1 MRKILACAACLFLL
15 LAASGKIAC
24 ALTFDEFKTKADEF
38 FDDKITPD
46 TMLKLTDEALAK
58 DAKSDAAYAAYAHA
72 IKANIYWSKNDN
84 KKALPEARKA
94 VELNPKTEAGYIVL
108 GEILRD
114 SGKHE
119 EGAEAIEQAAANSDD
134 AERKKGLQQFA
145 NDMRLEGSAVTPPA
159 LWKAFDENEV
169 AAEDAYKGKVM
180 AVKGKIES
188 ITASATGYPQVNFTV
203 DRIGV
208 HKVTCE
214 FDKEA
219 RAQIGKLKKGQQV
232 LIAGTCQ
239 GMIIKSVFLRKC
251 RIME

>member
-1 MRKILACAACLFLL
+1 MRKILACTVCLFLL
-15 LAASGKIAC
+15 SGTVAH
-24 ALTFDEFKTKADEF
+24 ALSFDEFRDTAENF
-38 FDDKITPD
+38 FDGKVTDD
-46 TMLKLTDEALAK
+46 AMLKLCAEILTHDTKDDTEYEA
-58 DAKSDAAYAAYAHA
+58 YVRA
-72 IKANIYWSKNDN
+72 IRANAYWSKNDL
-84 KKALPEARKA
+84 KKALPEAQKA

-119 EGAEAIEQAAANSDD
+119 EGAKAIEQAAANTGD
-134 AERKKGLQQFA
+134 AERKKRLQQFA
-145 NDMRLEGSAVTPPA
+145 QNMRLEGSAVTPSA

-169 AAEDAYKGKVM
+169 SAEDAYKGKVV

-188 ITASATGYPQVNFTV
+188 ITTSATGYPQLNFTV
-203 DRIGV
+203 DKVGI

-214 FDKEA
+214 FDKDA

-239 GMIIKSVFLRKC
+239 GMVLKSVFLRKC
-251 RIME
+251 RVME